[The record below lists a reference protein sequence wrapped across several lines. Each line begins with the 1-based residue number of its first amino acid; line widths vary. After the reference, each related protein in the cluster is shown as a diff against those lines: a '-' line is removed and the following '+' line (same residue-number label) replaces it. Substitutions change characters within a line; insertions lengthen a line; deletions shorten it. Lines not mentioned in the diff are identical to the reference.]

1 MWSNLSFKGSDG
13 CNLEISLF
21 RCKDGIRLRISYT
34 LLEKWCWRCY
44 RVVQSL
50 SHVWLFVTPWTATH
64 QASLSFTISG
74 SLLKL
79 MSIESV
85 MPSNHLILCHPFLLP
100 LSIFPSTGSFPVN
113 WLFASGGQNTEA
125 SASASVPPM
134 NIQVWFPLG
143 LTYLITLL
151 SKGPSRVFSSTT
163 IWKHQFFSAQPSL
176 GLFIIHS
183 VKYLSFSLAFTIAY
197 SLLQYQCSFPFFY
210 TGD

>member
-1 MWSNLSFKGSDG
+1 MAD
-13 CNLEISLF
+13 SLWPY
-21 RCKDGIRLRISYT
+21 GWQHARLP
-34 LLEKWCWRCY
+34 CP
-44 RVVQSL
+44 SL
-50 SHVWLFVTPWTATH
+50 SPRVCSHSHPLSQWCYLTVSSSATLF
-64 QASLSFTISG
+64 SF
-74 SLLKL
+74 
-79 MSIESV
+79 
-85 MPSNHLILCHPFLLP
+85 LP
-100 LSIFPSTGSFPVN
+100 SIFPSTGSFPVN